1 MVGRIR
7 SGSRWSLG
15 SEGQA
20 HPFKA
25 LGGES
30 VEAFMAIAHNRE
42 NHMVD
47 NARDMA
53 WILADKELKAR
64 YDQFPEE
71 NHFSVLPSQIGRA
84 IPFAL
89 SR

>member
-1 MVGRIR
+1 MV
-7 SGSRWSLG
+7 
-15 SEGQA
+15 
-20 HPFKA
+20 
-25 LGGES
+25 
-30 VEAFMAIAHNRE
+30 IAHKRE

-53 WILADKELKAR
+53 RIPADKGLKVR

-71 NHFSVLPSQIGRA
+71 DHFSVLLSQIGRA